1 MHSNMQ
7 RENKVIEFGESS
19 TTAKAAMSFQTHS
32 LQCPQKSGIG
42 IFLIPKVKM
51 PENLHNGL
59 KN

>member
-19 TTAKAAMSFQTHS
+19 TTATAAMSFQTHS

-51 PENLHNGL
+51 PENL